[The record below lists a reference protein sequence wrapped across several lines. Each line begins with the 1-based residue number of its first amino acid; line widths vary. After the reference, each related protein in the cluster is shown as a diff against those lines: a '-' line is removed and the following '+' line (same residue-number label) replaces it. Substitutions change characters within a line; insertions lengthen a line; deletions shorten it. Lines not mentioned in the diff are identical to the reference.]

1 MNILLLTKLITITIY
16 VFWKQ
21 TNYSFGYGFVNYVS
35 EEGAQQAI
43 KSLNGIT
50 IRNKRLKVSYA
61 RPAGEDIR
69 DTNLYVTNLPK
80 TITED
85 HLETIFGKYGIIVQK
100 NILRDKL
107 TGNPRGVAFVR

>member
-1 MNILLLTKLITITIY
+1 M
-16 VFWKQ
+16 
-21 TNYSFGYGFVNYVS
+21 NYVS